1 VFFRKSRRTVVGML
15 SAVALL
21 GVTALSA
28 CTSSDATSGGG
39 GKITIGFSAWP
50 GWFPWQVAQEQGL
63 FEKNGVDV
71 ELKWFDSYTDSIN
84 ALSSGAIDAN
94 SQTLN
99 DTLSAVSGGA
109 QLKVVLTNDNST
121 GNDKIIAREGIN
133 SVADLRGKKVVV
145 EEGTVDHYLLLLA
158 LEGANLTQDDIELV
172 PMLTD
177 AAATAFV
184 GGQVDAVGAFAPFT
198 TTALSRPG
206 SRAVAS
212 SAEFPGA
219 IPDHLAVS
227 DKLVSERPDD
237 VQKIVNT
244 WFDTLA
250 WIRDNKDAAIKIMA
264 KRAGVSVEDYK
275 SYDAGTTI
283 FTRQQNLDAFTPG
296 TTPKNLNYQAD
307 QIADFITGTGLA
319 KERPD
324 IDGLFVD
331 KFVKAATE

>member
-1 VFFRKSRRTVVGML
+1 MFFRRSRRVVAGL
-15 SAVALL
+15 LGAAALL

-28 CTSSDATSGGG
+28 CTSSDAESGA
-39 GKITIGFSAWP
+39 KITLGYSAWP
-50 GWFPWQVAQEQGL
+50 GWFPWAVAQEQGL

-109 QLKVVLTNDNST
+109 QLRVVLTNDNST
-121 GNDKIIAREGIN
+121 GNDQIIAREGIT
-133 SVADLRGKKVVV
+133 SVADLKGKKVAV

-158 LEGANLTQDDIELV
+158 LEEAQLTQEDIELV

-177 AAATAFV
+177 AAAAAFV
-184 GGQVDAVGAFAPFT
+184 AGEVDAVGVFAPFT
-198 TTALSRPG
+198 STALELQG
-206 SRAVAS
+206 SQAIAT

-219 IPDHLAVS
+219 IPDHLVVS
-227 DKLVSERPDD
+227 DKLVNERPED
-237 VQKIVNT
+237 VQKLVNT
-244 WFDTLA
+244 WFDTIA
-250 WIRDNKDAAIKIMA
+250 WIKDNKDAALKIMA
-264 KRAGVSVEDYK
+264 ERGGVSVDEYK

-296 TTPKNLNYQAD
+296 TTPKHLNFQAD
-307 QIADFITGTGLA
+307 EISDFITDTGLA

-324 IDGLFVD
+324 VDGLFVD
-331 KFVKAATE
+331 KFVKAASE

>member
-1 VFFRKSRRTVVGML
+1 MFFRRSRRVVAGL
-15 SAVALL
+15 LGAAALL

-28 CTSSDATSGGG
+28 CTSSDAESG
-39 GKITIGFSAWP
+39 GKITIGYSAWP
-50 GWFPWQVAQEQGL
+50 GWFPWAVAQEQGL
-63 FEKNGVDV
+63 FEQNGVDV

-121 GNDKIIAREGIN
+121 GNDQIIAAEGIN
-133 SVADLRGKKVVV
+133 SVADLRGKKVAV

-158 LEGANLTQDDIELV
+158 LEEAQLTEEDIELV

-177 AAATAFV
+177 AAAAAFV
-184 GGQVDAVGAFAPFT
+184 GGEVDAVGVFAPFT
-198 TTALSRPG
+198 TTALERPG
-206 SRAVAS
+206 SRAVAT

-227 DKLVSERPDD
+227 DKLVSDRPDD
-237 VQKIVNT
+237 VQKLVNT
-244 WFDTLA
+244 WFDTIA
-250 WIRDNKDAAIKIMA
+250 WIKDNRDAALKIMA
-264 KRAGVSVEDYK
+264 ERAGVSVEEYET
-275 SYDAGTTI
+275 YDSGTTI

-296 TTPKNLNYQAD
+296 TTPKHLNYQAD
-307 QIADFITGTGLA
+307 EIADFITGTGLA

-324 IDGLFVD
+324 VDGLFVD

>member
-1 VFFRKSRRTVVGML
+1 LL
-15 SAVALL
+15 SVAALF

-28 CTSSDATSGGG
+28 CTSSDAESG
-39 GKITIGFSAWP
+39 GKITLGFSAWP

-109 QLKVVLTNDNST
+109 ELKIVLTNDNST

-133 SVADLRGKKVVV
+133 SVADLKGKKVAV

-158 LEGANLTQDDIELV
+158 LEGANLKQDDIELV

-177 AAATAFV
+177 AAAAAFV

-198 TTALSRPG
+198 TTALSRQG
-206 SRAVAS
+206 SRAVAT

-219 IPDHLAVS
+219 IPDHLVVS
-227 DKLVSERPDD
+227 DKLVSDRPDD
-237 VQKIVNT
+237 VQKLVNT
-244 WFDTLA
+244 WFDTIT
-250 WIRDNKDAAIKIMA
+250 WIRNNKDAAIKIMA

-296 TTPKNLNYQAD
+296 TTPKNLNYQSD
-307 QIADFITGTGLA
+307 LIADFITGTGLA
-319 KERPD
+319 KERPKFD
-324 IDGLFVD
+324 SLFAD

>member
-1 VFFRKSRRTVVGML
+1 MFFRRSRRVVAGL
-15 SAVALL
+15 LGAAALL

-28 CTSSDATSGGG
+28 CTSSDASSGA
-39 GKITIGFSAWP
+39 KITLGFSAWP

-63 FEKNGVDV
+63 FEKNGIDV

-109 QLKVVLTNDNST
+109 QLKIVLTNDNST
-121 GNDKIIAREGIN
+121 GNDKIIARSGIN
-133 SVADLRGKKVVV
+133 SVADLKGKKVAV

-158 LEGANLTQDDIELV
+158 LEGANLTQNDIQLV

-184 GGQVDAVGAFAPFT
+184 NGEVDAVGVFAPFT
-198 TTALSRPG
+198 STALELQG

-219 IPDHLAVS
+219 IPDHLVVSNEMVS
-227 DKLVSERPDD
+227 DRPDD
-237 VQKIVNT
+237 TQKLVDT
-244 WFDTLA
+244 WFDTIA
-250 WIRDNKDAAIKIMA
+250 WIRDNKDAALKIMA
-264 KRAGVSVEDYK
+264 KRAGVSVADYK

-283 FTRQQNLDAFTPG
+283 FTRQQNLDAFTAG

-307 QIADFITGTGLA
+307 LIADFITGTGLA
-319 KERPD
+319 KERPKFD
-324 IDGLFVD
+324 DLFVD

>member
-1 VFFRKSRRTVVGML
+1 VFFRRTRRVVVGLL
-15 SAVALL
+15 SATVLV

-28 CTSSDATSGGG
+28 CTSSDVASGA
-39 GKITIGFSAWP
+39 KITLGFSAWP

-63 FEKNGVDV
+63 FEQNGVDV

-109 QLKVVLTNDNST
+109 RLRVVLTNDNST

-133 SVADLRGKKVVV
+133 SVAELKGKKVAV

-158 LEGANLTQDDIELV
+158 LEGANLAQDDIELV

-177 AAATAFV
+177 AAAAAFV

-198 TTALSRPG
+198 TTALARPG

-219 IPDHLAVS
+219 IPDHLVVS
-227 DKLVSERPDD
+227 DALVDDRPED
-237 VQKIVNT
+237 VQKLVDA
-244 WFDTLA
+244 WFDTIA
-250 WIRDNKDAAIKIMA
+250 WIRDNEDDALKIMA
-264 KRAGVSVEDYK
+264 ERAGVSVAEYK

-283 FTRQQNLDAFTPG
+283 FTRQQNMDAFTAG
-296 TTPKNLNYQAD
+296 TTPKNLNFQAD
-307 QIADFITGTGLA
+307 EIADFITSTGLA
-319 KERPD
+319 KDRPEVGD
-324 IDGLFVD
+324 LFVD
-331 KFVKAATE
+331 TFVNAATE

>member
-1 VFFRKSRRTVVGML
+1 VSYRRSRRVVAGFL
-15 SAVALL
+15 GAVVLL

-28 CTSSDATSGGG
+28 CTSSDAESSG

-50 GWFPWQVAQEQGL
+50 GWFPWSVAQEQDL

-109 QLKVVLTNDNST
+109 ELKVVLVNDNST
-121 GNDKIIAREGIN
+121 GNDQIIAREGIN
-133 SVADLRGKKVVV
+133 SVADLRGKKVAV

-158 LEGANLTQDDIELV
+158 LEEANLKQEDIQLV

-184 GGQVDAVGAFAPFT
+184 NGEVDAVGVFAPFT
-198 TTALSRPG
+198 STALTLEG
-206 SRAVAS
+206 SQAIAT

-227 DKLVSERPDD
+227 DELVNSRPDD

-250 WIRDNKDAAIKIMA
+250 WIKDNRDAAIKIMA
-264 KRAGVSVEDYK
+264 ERGGVSVDEYK
-275 SYDAGTTI
+275 SYDSGTTI

-296 TTPKNLNYQAD
+296 TTPKHLNFQAD
-307 QIADFITGTGLA
+307 EISDFILGTGLA
-319 KERPD
+319 KERPE